1 MPRPSS
7 VPNYRQSRKARGDR
21 QISFWLSAEEF
32 EALEGAR
39 QAHGLSAKEWLLQG
53 LNNASPPLAPVSA
66 GQAHSQAQQSAAWK
80 EAQLQAEAARGEL
93 FAFAGQPDFL
103 LVQIV
108 LDRNLLPEWHPLEV
122 TCLKGF
128 DSAEAAI
135 GYFCQHPAEFPK
147 FAQIVLMHRAGE
159 GHLGFVPEPA
169 DWYYTAHL
177 LFEVYPRQMNS
188 YGDYA
193 TYEALLERGMLA

>member
-7 VPNYRQSRKARGDR
+7 SAPNYRQARKARGDR
-21 QISFWLSAEEF
+21 QVSFWLSAEEF
-32 EALEGAR
+32 EALEVAR
-39 QAHGLSAKEWLLQG
+39 KAQGLSAKEWLLQG
-53 LNNASPPLAPVSA
+53 LNRASLPL
-66 GQAHSQAQQSAAWK
+66 AQQSEAWK
-80 EAQLQAEAARGEL
+80 EAKLQAEAERGEL
-93 FAFAGQPDFL
+93 FAFAGQQDFL

-108 LDRNLLPEWHPLEV
+108 LDRDLLPEWHPLEV